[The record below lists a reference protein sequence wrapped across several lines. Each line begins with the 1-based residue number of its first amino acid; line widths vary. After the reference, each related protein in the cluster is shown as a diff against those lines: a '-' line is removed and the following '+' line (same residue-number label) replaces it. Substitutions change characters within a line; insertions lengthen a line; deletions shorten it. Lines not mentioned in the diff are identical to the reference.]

1 MAPGTIKQVQ
11 EMTVNG
17 FLLVQRKKKKT
28 TRHQPFLF
36 LLSAICY
43 LGSAPKVTTF
53 SHYRSISRAS
63 SVTRQSLND
72 RSITV
77 TETRTEGQDEV
88 EKVTDTRMT
97 QEQVQKF
104 EEDWTR
110 MWKPE
115 PTFTSPDPD
124 FNDKNLQ

>member
-1 MAPGTIKQVQ
+1 MAPGTMKQVQ
-11 EMTVNG
+11 EMTFNG

-28 TRHQPFLF
+28 TRHQ
-36 LLSAICY
+36 LSY
-43 LGSAPKVTTF
+43 PGFAPKATIIC
-53 SHYRSISRAS
+53 HYRSISRAS
-63 SVTRQSLND
+63 SVTRQSLDD

-77 TETRTEGQDEV
+77 IETRTEGQNEV
-88 EKVTDTRMT
+88 EKVIDTQMT

-115 PTFTSPDPD
+115 PTFKSPDPD
-124 FNDKNLQ
+124 FNDKNLK